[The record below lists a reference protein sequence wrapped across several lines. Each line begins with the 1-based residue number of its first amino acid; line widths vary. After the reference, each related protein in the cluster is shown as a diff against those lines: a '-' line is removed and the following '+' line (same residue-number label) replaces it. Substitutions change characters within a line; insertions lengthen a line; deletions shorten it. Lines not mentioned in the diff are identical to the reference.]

1 MTASSTP
8 RAASAL
14 APHAVQMPRS
24 GIRQVMDLAWATGPE
39 VIGLHVGEPSFPA
52 PDHVVEATRA
62 ALADGATRYVPN
74 AGLPE
79 LRRAIAD
86 KLRRDN
92 DIVTS
97 VDDVVVTAGGMEAL
111 LNSFIAVLSPGD
123 EVLLPNPGWPNYA
136 MLAQLLGVTV
146 RFYPLR
152 AADGFLPDP
161 ALVAA
166 EIGPQTRAIVI
177 NTPSNPLGTVL
188 DARRLEELVA
198 LARAH
203 DLWTISDECYDAIT
217 FEQRHTSVAS
227 LGVAEKVL
235 SCFTFSKTYSMTGFR
250 VGYVVAPPGDGA
262 VLAKL
267 QEPLVACVNAAAQWG
282 ALAALQGP
290 QEGVAERTRTYRV
303 RRDEACALLDTL
315 DVAYVRPAGAFYLW
329 VDVSHLTDNV
339 ARFCEAAVTERKVA
353 VAPGTTFGTVGEG
366 YVRVSLA
373 TETSDLLEGLTRL
386 LNS

>member
-8 RAASAL
+8 RATSDL

-62 ALADGATRYVPN
+62 ALAGGATRYVPN

-79 LRRAIAD
+79 LRQALVG

-92 DIVTS
+92 GIETS

-111 LNSFIAVLSPGD
+111 LNAFIAVLSPGD

-136 MLAQLLGVTV
+136 MLAQLLGVTA

-152 AADGFLPDP
+152 AEDGFLPDP
-161 ALVAA
+161 AVVAA
-166 EIGPQTRAIVI
+166 QIGPRTRAIVI

-188 DARRLEELVA
+188 DAPRLEGMLA
-198 LARAH
+198 LANAH

-217 FEQRHTSVAS
+217 FEDPHTSVAS
-227 LGVAEKVL
+227 LAASEKVL

-250 VGYVVAPPGDGA
+250 VGYVVAPAGDGA

-282 ALAALQGP
+282 ALAALEGN
-290 QEGVAERTRTYRV
+290 QEDVAERTRTYRT
-303 RRDEACALLDTL
+303 RRDEACALLDRL

-329 VDVSHLTDNV
+329 VDVSHLTDDV
-339 ARFCEAAVTERKVA
+339 AAFCESAVTGRKVA

-373 TETSDLLEGLTRL
+373 TETSALLAGLTRL
-386 LNS
+386 LSD

>member
-62 ALADGATRYVPN
+62 ALAAGATRYVPN

-203 DLWTISDECYDAIT
+203 DLWTISDECYDALP